1 MYWHALCLL
10 VINASKG
17 FNMNVTSTTQT
28 QYTQSTNKSKESQ
41 GYVSYTSTSVDKT
54 DTVNNTKESSVVDD
68 FLIDVYSKESQNFK
82 ASVIKDEITDKV
94 NEYASLM
101 LQERSDETMTEQER
115 SKLLN
120 QFKSELL
127 EEYKESVENSSDTTL
142 SVQQQAVIRVLMEEN
157 TQEASALESLLATKT
172 GTTTTQETKATG
184 KMAEMQEK
192 YKDVYTPTPD
202 TYIEGS
208 EELQMQK
215 VYEEYPKYL
224 ELDQIWAKRQSFYE
238 GEPLELGTIETKEQ
252 KAHQKI
258 ASEKFD
264 AWIVEEYGS
273 QEDFNEMISGGQKI
287 KDKYPYNSLAKDGVH
302 NAKEIARFQN
312 AAVYEG
318 LEQGK
323 TIEEAKIYA
332 GNLIDNF
339 MDTSYAVVNF
349 LETLI
354 KAGKADVNAVDLFLA
369 KDHEEEREKDY
380 NLGFNEPHSSTMN
393 LTEYGIEGNWEYYAK
408 PENQKAMIDEIEK
421 KIGQFNFMLNNESK
435 IKEAYLKLDAA
446 YQDTG
451 NNAGYQ
457 KMINEKYMPRMEA
470 GLNIFKN
477 YKIYD

>member
-1 MYWHALCLL
+1 MQ
-10 VINASKG
+10 
-17 FNMNVTSTTQT
+17 VTSTTQT
-28 QYTQSTNKSKESQ
+28 QYVARNS
-41 GYVSYTSTSVDKT
+41 
-54 DTVNNTKESSVVDD
+54 NTKESDSTEYETPTYVVEKKQDEHKWVRELSRD
-68 FLIDVYSKESQNFK
+68 INTFLKNASSNSSTSFK
-82 ASVIKDEITDKV
+82 SSLIKDEIETKV
-94 NEYASLM
+94 SQYASRMMEENGDNPKSEL
-101 LQERSDETMTEQER
+101 ET

-120 QFKSELL
+120 EYKKELL
-127 EEYKESVENSSDTTL
+127 QEYKASIESSSDTQM
-142 SVQQQAVIRVLMEEN
+142 SAQQEAMIKVLMTEN
-157 TQEASALESLLATKT
+157 TQESSALTTLLATKS
-172 GTTTTQETKATG
+172 TTTQETPEAKRL
-184 KMAEMQEK
+184 AEMEEK
-192 YKDVYTPTPD
+192 YKDVYTPTPE
-202 TYIEGS
+202 TYS
-208 EELQMQK
+208 KDDEELQMQK
-215 VYEEYPKYL
+215 VYEAYPKYL
-224 ELDQIWAKRQSFYE
+224 ELDQIWAKMQSFYE
-238 GEPLELGTIETKEQ
+238 GEPLELGTTETKEQ

-273 QEDFNEMISGGQKI
+273 REDFNEMISGGQKI
-287 KDKYPYNSLAKDGVH
+287 KDKYPYNSLAKDGIH

-332 GNLIDNF
+332 GNLIGNF

-354 KAGKADVNAVDLFLA
+354 KAGKADVNTVDVFLA

-393 LTEYGIEGNWEYYAK
+393 LTEYGIEGNWEYYVK
-408 PENQKAMIDEIEK
+408 PENQQDMILEIEK
-421 KIGQFNFMLNNESK
+421 KISQFNFMLHNESK
-435 IKEAYLKLDAA
+435 IKEAYSKLDAA

-470 GLNIFKN
+470 GLNIFKK
-477 YKIYD
+477 YKIYDS